1 MISNRRF
8 ELASARPSP
17 RRQRT
22 GTTWPVRD
30 YFHTRALNQLESFRP
45 DIVLLDLEM
54 PGFHG
59 LDVCRRIRSSPSGR
73 SLFIVAVTGWGQ
85 DEDRR
90 RTRQA
95 GFDGHLVKPVAPE
108 DLLNVVENARTDGDN

>member
-1 MISNRRF
+1 
-8 ELASARPSP
+8 
-17 RRQRT
+17 
-22 GTTWPVRD
+22 
-30 YFHTRALNQLESFRP
+30 
-45 DIVLLDLEM
+45 M

-108 DLLNVVENARTDGDN
+108 DLLNVVANARTDGDN